1 MTSSLW
7 TDYFHRDKERCVTKQ
22 VQHDAIVETLLSCG
36 IPVGNVKV
44 VCDEDEMI

>member
-7 TDYFHRDKERCVTKQ
+7 TDYFHRDKERFATKQ
-22 VQHDAIVETLLSCG
+22 AQHDALVKILRGCS
-36 IPVGNVKV
+36 IPAGNIRV